1 MPMTH
6 LVKQEG
12 KFSYIET
19 GKKDAEVLLLL
30 HGLMGGLSNF
40 GAVIDHFSDT
50 YNVVMPTL
58 PIYEMPV
65 LSVSLDGLLSYVEDF
80 INFKGYDRVHL
91 IGNSLGGHIALLY
104 ILKNPNRVASMTLT
118 GSSGLYESA
127 MGNTYPKRGD
137 YEFIKRKTQDTF
149 YSPDSASQEL
159 IDDIFNTVN
168 DRGKALRIVMVSKS
182 AIRHYLGDELDQIKA
197 PTLLIWGKN
206 DIVTP
211 PEVGEKFHELI
222 SHSKLVWVDE
232 CGHAPMMEHPQQ
244 FNAILE
250 EFLNEVVAEKVV

>member
-1 MPMTH
+1 MPITYP
-6 LVKQEG
+6 VKKEG

-19 GKKDAEVLLLL
+19 GKKDAEILLLL

-40 GAVIDHFSDT
+40 EGVIEHFSAT
-50 YNVVMPTL
+50 HNVVMPTL
-58 PIYEMPV
+58 PIYEMPM
-65 LSVSLDGLLSYVEDF
+65 LTVSLDGLLTYLEEF
-80 INFKGYDRVHL
+80 TKYKGFDRVHL
-91 IGNSLGGHIALLY
+91 VGNSLGGHIALLY
-104 ILKNPNRVASMTLT
+104 ILKHPEQIASLTLS

-159 IDDIFNTVN
+159 IDEIYDTVN
-168 DRGKALRIVMVSKS
+168 DRGKALRIVMISKS

-206 DIVTP
+206 DVVTP
-211 PEVGEKFHELI
+211 PHVGDKFHELI
-222 SHSKLVWVDE
+222 PHSKLVWIDE
-232 CGHAPMMEHPQQ
+232 CGHAPMMEQPEQ
-244 FNAILE
+244 FNTILE
-250 EFLNEVVAEKVV
+250 EFLNEVTAEKVA